1 MIHDDSQASNVAQI
15 QVMTAMFFA
24 GLNPRGPGIQ
34 IKKHVPIF
42 FSARTA
48 MSSSHRTFQNH
59 ALSNSCPVNH
69 QPYPAISCP
78 TPAPSV
84 LGHAESWQ
92 PRAIGVSFNQRDNF
106 QGACAFAKRSA
117 LKNTHNNAIS
127 CCFSGHEVMT
137 FGPIVRQSQ
146 KKSYQRWCMLV
157 LHIPSHQILVEMDG
171 NGVNP
176 TPQISNC

>member
-34 IKKHVPIF
+34 IKRHVPIF

-59 ALSNSCPVNH
+59 ALSNSCPLNH
-69 QPYPAISCP
+69 QPYPAISRP

-92 PRAIGVSFNQRDNF
+92 PRAIGAVFKSKGQ
-106 QGACAFAKRSA
+106 
-117 LKNTHNNAIS
+117 
-127 CCFSGHEVMT
+127 FSGSMCFCKA
-137 FGPIVRQSQ
+137 FGTEKILIT
-146 KKSYQRWCMLV
+146 ML
-157 LHIPSHQILVEMDG
+157 
-171 NGVNP
+171 
-176 TPQISNC
+176 

>member
-1 MIHDDSQASNVAQI
+1 MQAKNLIHDDSQASTVAQI

-92 PRAIGVSFNQRDNF
+92 PRAIDAVFKSKGQFSGSMCF
-106 QGACAFAKRSA
+106 CKAFGTE
-117 LKNTHNNAIS
+117 KNTHNNAIS

-146 KKSYQRWCMLV
+146 KSRINVGACWFYISH
-157 LHIPSHQILVEMDG
+157 HIKFWWKWMEMG
-171 NGVNP
+171 
-176 TPQISNC
+176 